1 MLSKINR
8 FRGQGQVNYTLRKG
22 ARKSVSGMTV
32 LSVVQ
37 GKSLKAA
44 IVVSKKVS
52 RSAVVRN
59 KIRRKVYTALEQYK
73 DVPKMVVIIVHTDE
87 LQERKPE
94 EIARLL
100 GFISET

>member
-1 MLSKINR
+1 MLSKLNR

-37 GKSLKAA
+37 GRSLKAA

-52 RSAVVRN
+52 KSAVVRN
-59 KIRRKVYTALEQYK
+59 KIRRKVYTALEQFK

-87 LQERKPE
+87 LQGMKPVN
-94 EIARLL
+94 ISRDF
-100 GFISET
+100 GFIRDL

>member
-1 MLSKINR
+1 
-8 FRGQGQVNYTLRKG
+8 
-22 ARKSVSGMTV
+22 MTV

-52 RSAVVRN
+52 KSAVVRN

-73 DVPKMVVIIVHTDE
+73 DVPKMVVVIVHTDE

>member
-44 IVVSKKVS
+44 VVVSKKVS
-52 RSAVVRN
+52 KSAVVRN
-59 KIRRKVYTALEQYK
+59 KIRRKVYTALEDYK
-73 DVPKMVVIIVHTDE
+73 DVPRMVVVIVHTPEIQD
-87 LQERKPE
+87 RKPGD
-94 EIARLL
+94 IS
-100 GFISET
+100 GDFKFISEI